1 MVSYHLTN
9 IKFIDMSAVREE
21 GKKLKVN
28 YINTENILKKIVC
41 NNDINIHITNIRCI
55 KTAFL
60 GKDNKWK
67 NVTENVKRKILP
79 EPDPLIEL
87 PRDWDTPLFSVIIP
101 LYNNENY
108 IVKSV
113 ESVLNQTFQSFEIII
128 VDDKSTDESYNT
140 VKNKYSGHKKIKI
153 FQNQENIGVYKT
165 QNFALTKTEGQYIA
179 LLGSDDIFLPTRL
192 EEDYK
197 WLQTSKFVISR
208 YQRISEKTNKVI
220 KTRFSESMISFDKCV
235 LKELGCWLN
244 CQFSGD
250 LEFLNRIRLV
260 YGKNA
265 INYNNS
271 ILYKAIKKKDK
282 TNLTSVYNL
291 QTSKYRDFKSYWQIL
306 HKHYDKKLDKEDKQ
320 KLTNLLP
327 SINISNEDHLI
338 NCKRLHVT
346 IKN

>member
-9 IKFIDMSAVREE
+9 IKFIDMTSVREE

-28 YINTENILKKIVC
+28 YVNNENILKKIVC
-41 NNDINIHITNIRCI
+41 NDDLNIHITNIKHI
-55 KTAFL
+55 ENALL

-67 NVTENVKRKILP
+67 NVTKNLKRMMMP
-79 EPDPLIEL
+79 EPDPLIKL

-165 QNFALTKTEGQYIA
+165 QNFALTQSVGKYIS

-220 KTRFSESMISFDKCV
+220 KTRFSESMISFDKCI
-235 LKELGCWLN
+235 LKVLGCWLN
-244 CQFSGD
+244 CRFSGD

-260 YGKNA
+260 FGKNA
-265 INYNNS
+265 INYNNN
-271 ILYKAIKKKDK
+271 ILYKAIKKIDK
-282 TNLTSVYNL
+282 TNLTCLFNQ

-306 HKHYDKKLDKEDKQ
+306 HKYYDKDLCEEDKQ
-320 KLTNLLP
+320 QLTNLLR
-327 SINISNEDHLI
+327 SINISNEDHII